1 MKQSVWLLNVGTLL
15 FLVLIVG
22 LHFGTKFIEQVG
34 AFSFII
40 LNTQHKHL
48 YNLLDLSDSSSNS
61 WWILSREVTCIAPVI
76 ANLAFYCTDSSFSQK
91 YSFWDIAIN
100 HFYQDSFCHKSCT
113 IFVISSPFLSILV
126 ACFFIGIT
134 KIMYF
139 SVFSPKQ
146 VNYFFNSSANSFMIK
161 W

>member
-1 MKQSVWLLNVGTLL
+1 MGILL

-22 LHFGTKFIEQVG
+22 SHFGTKFIEQVG

-126 ACFFIGIT
+126 ACFLLEPQRLCIFQCFLLN
-134 KIMYF
+134 K
-139 SVFSPKQ
+139 
-146 VNYFFNSSANSFMIK
+146 
-161 W
+161 